1 MHQAGI
7 KIFMG
12 TDLGPE
18 PEIGTNAKELELYV
32 NLGMTPMEAIMTA
45 TKNAAEA
52 MWLGE
57 ELGTIEQGKL
67 ADILA
72 IDGDPSANISVL
84 TVKDNIKMV
93 MKEGEP
99 WIDKISAQNRRVV
112 QCELKS
118 WKIAD
123 NA

>member
-7 KIFMG
+7 KIAMG

-18 PEIGTNAKELELYV
+18 PEIGTNAGELVLYV
-32 NLGMTPMEAIMTA
+32 NLGMTPMEAIQTA

-52 MWLGE
+52 LWLDKDT
-57 ELGTIEQGKL
+57 GTLEDGKF

-72 IDGDPSANISVL
+72 VDGDPSHDITVLAN
-84 TVKDNIKMV
+84 KENMKMV

-99 WIDKISAQNRRVV
+99 WVDKISAEPRRVI
-112 QCELKS
+112 QFAPGS
-118 WKIAD
+118 WKIID